1 MSFFMENRRRKD
13 VRSTF
18 LFHTEWRDIC
28 MKKKQTFIIE
38 VSDTQSQSWQGSI
51 EWIQGQKK
59 QGFRSVLELLKLMDS
74 VVCEEEQ

>member
-1 MSFFMENRRRKD
+1 
-13 VRSTF
+13 
-18 LFHTEWRDIC
+18 